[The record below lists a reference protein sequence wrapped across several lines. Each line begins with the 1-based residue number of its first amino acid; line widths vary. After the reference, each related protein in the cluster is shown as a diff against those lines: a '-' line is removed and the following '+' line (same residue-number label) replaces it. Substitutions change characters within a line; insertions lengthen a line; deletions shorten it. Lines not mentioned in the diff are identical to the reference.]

1 MFTVCHR
8 TWCFICL
15 KTWTWKNRGKMGQAS
30 CRTSPFIPFQQSACK
45 QPSQIYRIEVAQ
57 SVLHVPR
64 ASRFCPW
71 FCTCVAWQ
79 QIPTSHHCL
88 CTSLWGDK
96 NITSVN
102 WPSELSWIGE
112 VCVRRQP
119 HSHGI
124 QDIGRGSGESLL
136 CRERFQD
143 VLNSTSTGVSS
154 AEFSWDSL
162 VGLSWVWSVPWGTL
176 PL

>member
-1 MFTVCHR
+1 
-8 TWCFICL
+8 
-15 KTWTWKNRGKMGQAS
+15 MGQAS
-30 CRTSPFIPFQQSACK
+30 CKTSPFIPFHQHAWK

-79 QIPTSHHCL
+79 QSPTSHHCF
-88 CTSLWGDK
+88 CSSLWGGEQTK
-96 NITSVN
+96 NIISVN
-102 WPSELSWIGE
+102 WSSQLSWIGG

-124 QDIGRGSGESLL
+124 QDIGGGSGESLL
-136 CRERFQD
+136 CRKRFQD
-143 VLNSTSTGVSS
+143 VLHKIEVHINWSFLELCRGFLRFTCRVILGEASPLRYVP
-154 AEFSWDSL
+154 SL
-162 VGLSWVWSVPWGTL
+162 KYSKTERINNRAK
-176 PL
+176 